1 MTFTTA
7 TWFLA
12 TVPMLGI
19 IVLSTIYYIRF
30 EIRNKHNRS
39 KK

>member
-12 TVPMLGI
+12 TIPMPGI
-19 IVLSTIYYIRF
+19 IVLSAIYYIRF
-30 EIRNKHNRS
+30 ELRNKHNRA